1 VQVSGR
7 VRQEAREPDVDTD
20 DDLVTRIEA
29 LDLDDGDQVL
39 RAVGRIRGTED
50 RACGQELLGNQRDGF
65 VAIEAD
71 VSVLAALAGAEVNV
85 TDADGEDIGV
95 TNTGLA
101 VVLSIEVVGNE
112 DRLVRVG
119 SFAVG
124 DRLGQEDYAVAAVE
138 VLGLQLLH
146 HVHIDRPVIERQ
158 VLTFEDP
165 DLRPFRWTG
174 VVVARAFSGSEV
186 KLEIARFSRS
196 QASRPEPEGA
206 GQHGDGQ
213 GG

>member
-1 VQVSGR
+1 MKKLLLTLFLFSPIFVFAQPPNPSNYVWTKHLKVGQNGGQV
-7 VRQEAREPDVDTD
+7 D
-20 DDLVTRIEA
+20 
-29 LDLDDGDQVL
+29 
-39 RAVGRIRGTED
+39 
-50 RACGQELLGNQRDGF
+50 
-65 VAIEAD
+65 
-71 VSVLAALAGAEVNV
+71 
-85 TDADGEDIGV
+85 
-95 TNTGLA
+95 
-101 VVLSIEVVGNE
+101 SIKVVGDE

-174 VVVARAFSGSEV
+174 VVVARAFGGSEV
-186 KLEIARFSRS
+186 KLEIARFSRG
-196 QASRPEPEGA
+196 QASGPEPDDSGKHSDDQGA
-206 GQHGDGQ
+206 
-213 GG
+213 